1 MCRLVAYIGKSIPL
15 ENIIVKP
22 KHSLLEQSQVA
33 QEAKLAVNGDGF
45 GIAWYDGAHDG
56 VYDGAHDGAHDGGE
70 GAQLQRP
77 GLYKDVLP
85 AWSDSNLPSIC
96 RMVKSDLFM
105 AHVRASTFGTTS
117 RENCHPFA
125 YDNWSFAHNG
135 GIGEFA
141 LIRRKVESLLDDAF
155 YNARR
160 GCTDSEL
167 FFLLM
172 LTNGLADDAARAVS
186 TTIEQVTQ
194 LAQQY
199 DAMSSP
205 IRLTCVFSDGRKIY
219 GFRHASDHK
228 SPSLYLSACLDH
240 GGRAIASE
248 PLHGTG
254 CSQSNAWETVPED
267 VLIALGKGDV
277 KGQELR
283 TVLAHAA

>member
-22 KHSLLEQSQVA
+22 KHSLLEQSQDA
-33 QEAKLAVNGDGF
+33 QEAKLSVNGDGF
-45 GIAWYDGAHDG
+45 GIAWYDG
-56 VYDGAHDGAHDGGE
+56 VGA
-70 GAQLQRP
+70 P
-77 GLYKDVLP
+77 GLYKDTLP

-96 RMVKSDLFM
+96 RLIKSGLFL

-125 YDNWSFAHNG
+125 FGNWSFAHNG
-135 GIGEFA
+135 GIGDFK
-141 LIRRKVESLLDDAF
+141 LIRRKVENLLAEDH

-172 LTNGLADDAARAVS
+172 LTNGLEQDCHAALTR
-186 TTIEQVTQ
+186 TIDQVTGF
-194 LAQQY
+194 LK
-199 DAMSSP
+199 DHGPLSKP
-205 IRLTCVFSDGRKIY
+205 LRLTCVFSDGEKIY
-219 GFRHASDHK
+219 GFRHASDDK
-228 SPSLYLSACLDH
+228 SPSLYLSNCLDH

-254 CSQSNAWETVPED
+254 EHWQLLPDDELV
-267 VLIALGKGDV
+267 VLSSGAVEHFPLQDTDRL
-277 KGQELR
+277 ELQQ
-283 TVLAHAA
+283 A

>member
-45 GIAWYDGAHDG
+45 GIAWYDGTGQNTQGSSAN
-56 VYDGAHDGAHDGGE
+56 
-70 GAQLQRP
+70 LP

-125 YDNWSFAHNG
+125 YQNWSFAHNG
-135 GIGEFA
+135 GIGEFS
-141 LIRRKVESLLDDAF
+141 LIRRKVENLLDDEF

-172 LTNGLADDAARAVS
+172 LTNGLAQDVAGAVS
-186 TTIEQVTQ
+186 RSIKQMSD
-194 LAQQY
+194 LARDN
-199 DAMSSP
+199 DAMSTP
-205 IRLTCVFSDGRKIY
+205 IRLTCVFSDGEKIY
-219 GFRHASDHK
+219 GFRHASDNK
-228 SPSLYLSACLDH
+228 SPSLYLSGCLDH

-248 PLHGTG
+248 PLHGAG
-254 CSQSNAWETVPED
+254 CSADETWETVREGE
-267 VLIALGKGDV
+267 LLALGR
-277 KGQELR
+277 GQGADRETRVTLG
-283 TVLAHAA
+283 